1 MKKAVLVI
9 TRLTKRHGIEL
20 FFERFRKKVFVE
32 TRNLF
37 QSEYPKVSRKSLKKT
52 NNNINII

>member
-1 MKKAVLVI
+1 MAALVR

-20 FFERFRKKVFVE
+20 FFERFKKKVFVE
-32 TRNLF
+32 TRIL
-37 QSEYPKVSRKSLKKT
+37 SYAEYPKVSKKSLKT